1 MDRVHDVNIMGH
13 AAGPDNVTMQG
24 RGHMEIED
32 IIVGRRYREDLG
44 DMEDLKRSISELGLL
59 QPIVIRKGTNEL
71 VAGYRRLKAL
81 AELGM
86 TSLVEGTHVNLVD
99 IESLVLGEH
108 DENICRKDFT
118 ISEKVAIFEAVKEEQ
133 LRIGVERQI
142 LAGARRPGDRAA
154 AGHSGLNGAEDAN
167 VVVGTKVGRGHGH
180 ARSHAAK
187 AVGLHQ
193 NTLRKASE
201 IVAAARKEPRR
212 YGHLVREMDLSGKVD
227 PVFQKYLQERARPVA
242 GAHGLCPSLSRML
255 SDRQGS
261 VPEALCSAMA
271 CISFERQEE
280 LVSRFAA
287 VFHLVR
293 PADLD
298 QAARKRSGGGGLGE
312 LPEDEAFAL
321 LGDILREAE
330 IASREW
336 VFMPQVK
343 QVASI
348 VMDVAKDQRSPTL
361 DKLDF
366 FMIGLA
372 GFVDMTC
379 NYLQVAR
386 KEGIIED
393 LPPGVLTGYLAVI
406 DAFQM
411 LYESKL
417 PRRVGAAR
425 MREWGLRPGEMPDT
439 GTLRDHANAMKAN
452 EMITDAAEGGIPYY
466 HEEISNL
473 VRNLRD
479 GARQLAPT
487 GKKS

>member
-1 MDRVHDVNIMGH
+1 
-13 AAGPDNVTMQG
+13 
-24 RGHMEIED
+24 MEIDD
-32 IIVGRRYREDLG
+32 IVVGRRYREELG

-59 QPIVIRKGTNEL
+59 QPIVVRKGTNEL

-81 AELGM
+81 KELGI
-86 TSLVEGTHVNLVD
+86 TSLAEGTHVNLVD

-133 LRIGVERQI
+133 LRIGMERQI
-142 LAGARRPGDRAA
+142 LAGARGPGDRAA
-154 AGHSGLNGAEDAN
+154 GDQFGLDGNEHAN
-167 VVVGTKVGRGHGH
+167 VTGTGINRRYGH

-187 AVGLHQ
+187 VVGLHQ

-227 PVFQKYLQERARPVA
+227 PVFQKYLQERARPA
-242 GAHGLCPSLSRML
+242 GGAHGLCPSLSRML

-261 VPEALCSAMA
+261 VHEALCSAMA
-271 CISFERQEE
+271 CISVNRQEE
-280 LVSRFAA
+280 LVRRFAP
-287 VFHLVR
+287 VLHLVR

-298 QAARKRSGGGGLGE
+298 QAAKKRSGGSGPGE
-312 LPEDEAFAL
+312 LPEDEVFVL
-321 LGDILREAE
+321 LRDILGQVET
-330 IASREW
+330 ASLEW
-336 VFMPQVK
+336 VFMPQVR

-348 VMDVAKDQRSPTL
+348 VMDVAKDQVSPTL

-372 GFVDMTC
+372 GFVDMAC

-386 KEGIIED
+386 KDGIIGE
-393 LPPGVLTGYLAVI
+393 LPVDVLTRYLAVI
-406 DAFQM
+406 DAFEM

-417 PRRVGAAR
+417 PRQVGALR
-425 MREWGLRPGEMPDT
+425 MRECGLRPGEMPDT
-439 GTLRDHANAMKAN
+439 GTMRDHANAMKAN
-452 EMITDAAEGGIPYY
+452 EMITDAAEGSIPYY
-466 HEEISNL
+466 HGQIANL
-473 VRNLRD
+473 IENLRE
-479 GARQLAPT
+479 GARQLT
-487 GKKS
+487 LVGQNG

>member
-1 MDRVHDVNIMGH
+1 MTIIRSGIGNKRPVREG
-13 AAGPDNVTMQG
+13 Q
-24 RGHMEIED
+24 MEIDD
-32 IIVGRRYREDLG
+32 IIVGRRYREELG

-81 AELGM
+81 TELGI
-86 TSLVEGTHVNLVD
+86 TSLVEGTHVNLID

-133 LRIGVERQI
+133 LRIGMERQI
-142 LAGARRPGDRAA
+142 LAGTRGPGAGDGA
-154 AGHSGLNGAEDAN
+154 AGDHSGVDGTDDAN
-167 VVVGTKVGRGHGH
+167 AAGKLVNRTHGH

-187 AVGLHQ
+187 VVGLHQ

-201 IVAAARKEPRR
+201 IVAAAKKEPRR

-227 PVFQKYLQERARPVA
+227 PVFQKYLQEKARPAA
-242 GAHGLCPSLSRML
+242 GAHGLCPSLSRL
-255 SDRQGS
+255 LADREGS
-261 VPEALCSAMA
+261 VTDALCSAMA
-271 CISFERQEE
+271 CIPVDRQEE
-280 LVSRFAA
+280 LARRFPVAL
-287 VFHLVR
+287 HLVR

-298 QAARKRSGGGGLGE
+298 QAAKKRSGGGGLGD
-312 LPEDEAFAL
+312 LPEDEVFAL
-321 LGDILREAE
+321 LDDTLGRVEA
-330 IASREW
+330 ASREW
-336 VFMPQVK
+336 VFMPQVR

-348 VMDVAKDQRSPTL
+348 VMDVAKDQGAPTL

-386 KEGIIED
+386 KDGIIEE
-393 LPPGVLTGYLAVI
+393 LPVDVLTRYLAVI
-406 DAFQM
+406 DAFEM

-417 PRRVGAAR
+417 PRQIGALR
-425 MREWGLRPGEMPDT
+425 IKECGLRPGEMPDT

-452 EMITDAAEGGIPYY
+452 EMITDAAEGSIPYY
-466 HEEISNL
+466 HERIANL
-473 VRNLRD
+473 IQSFRE
-479 GARQLAPT
+479 GARQLTLA
-487 GKKS
+487 GRNA

>member
-1 MDRVHDVNIMGH
+1 
-13 AAGPDNVTMQG
+13 
-24 RGHMEIED
+24 MEIGD
-32 IIVGRRYREDLG
+32 IVVGRRYREELG

-81 AELGM
+81 MELGI

-118 ISEKVAIFEAVKEEQ
+118 ISEKVAIFEAVKKEQ
-133 LRIGVERQI
+133 LRMGMERQI
-142 LAGARRPGDRAA
+142 LAGARRSGDRVPAD
-154 AGHSGLNGAEDAN
+154 HSGVDGAEDA
-167 VVVGTKVGRGHGH
+167 KAPERGVNRSYGH

-187 AVGLHQ
+187 VVGLHQ

-201 IVAAARKEPRR
+201 IVAAARREPRR
-212 YGHLVREMDLSGKVD
+212 YGHLVKEMDLSGKVD
-227 PVFQKYLQERARPVA
+227 PIFQKYLQERARPAA
-242 GAHGLCPSLSRML
+242 GAHGLCSSLSRML
-255 SDRQGS
+255 SDPRGS
-261 VPEALCSAMA
+261 VPEALCNAMS
-271 CISFERQEE
+271 CIPVDRQEE
-280 LVSRFAA
+280 LAHRFAP
-287 VFHLVR
+287 VLHLVR

-298 QAARKRSGGGGLGE
+298 QAARKQSGGGGLGD
-312 LPEDEAFAL
+312 LPEDEVFAL
-321 LGDILREAE
+321 LSDVLRQTET
-330 IASREW
+330 ASREW

-348 VMDVAKDQRSPTL
+348 VMDVARDQGSPTL

-386 KEGIIED
+386 KDGIIEE
-393 LPPGVLTGYLAVI
+393 LPADVLTRYLAVI
-406 DAFQM
+406 DAFEM

-417 PRRVGAAR
+417 PLQIGALR
-425 MREWGLRPGEMPDT
+425 MREWGLRPGEIPDT

-452 EMITDAAEGGIPYY
+452 EMITDAAEGCIPYY
-466 HEEISNL
+466 HDQIANL
-473 VRNLRD
+473 IRDLRE
-479 GARQLAPT
+479 GARQLTLA
-487 GKKS
+487 GEKR

>member
-1 MDRVHDVNIMGH
+1 MNIMGH
-13 AAGPDNVTMQG
+13 AEGPGNVTVQG
-24 RGHMEIED
+24 RGHMEIDD
-32 IIVGRRYREDLG
+32 IVVGRRYREDLG

-142 LAGARRPGDRAA
+142 LASARVPGDRAV
-154 AGHSGLNGAEDAN
+154 AGHSGPNGTEDAN
-167 VVVGTKVGRGHGH
+167 AAGTGVGRRHGH

-227 PVFQKYLQERARPVA
+227 PVFQRYLRERARPAA

-261 VPEALCSAMA
+261 VPEALCGAMA
-271 CISFERQEE
+271 CIPVDRQEE
-280 LVSRFAA
+280 LARRFAA
-287 VFHLVR
+287 VLHLVR

-298 QAARKRSGGGGLGE
+298 QAARKRSGGGGLGD
-312 LPEDEAFAL
+312 LPEDEVFAL
-321 LGDILREAE
+321 LDDILSEAD

-348 VMDVAKDQRSPTL
+348 VMDVAKDQGSPNL

-406 DAFQM
+406 DVFQM

-473 VRNLRD
+473 VRNLRE
-479 GARQLAPT
+479 GARQLTPT
-487 GKKS
+487 GKKR

>member
-1 MDRVHDVNIMGH
+1 
-13 AAGPDNVTMQG
+13 
-24 RGHMEIED
+24 MEIGD
-32 IIVGRRYREDLG
+32 IVVGRRYREELG

-59 QPIVIRKGTNEL
+59 QPIVVRKGTNEL

-81 AELGM
+81 TELGI
-86 TSLVEGTHVNLVD
+86 TSLVEGTHVNLLD

-118 ISEKVAIFEAVKEEQ
+118 ISERVAIFEAVKEEQ
-133 LRIGVERQI
+133 LRIGMERQI
-142 LAGARRPGDRAA
+142 LAGDCRPGDRAA
-154 AGHSGLNGAEDAN
+154 GDSCSLDGAEDAHAA
-167 VVVGTKVGRGHGH
+167 GRGANRTYGH

-201 IVAAARKEPRR
+201 IVAAARREPRR

-227 PVFQKYLQERARPVA
+227 PVFQKYLQEKARPAA

-255 SDRQGS
+255 SDRQGP
-261 VPEALCSAMA
+261 VTEALCSAMA
-271 CISFERQEE
+271 CIPVGRQEE
-280 LVSRFAA
+280 LARRFAA
-287 VFHLVR
+287 VLHLVR

-298 QAARKRSGGGGLGE
+298 QAAKKRSGGGGLGD
-312 LPEDEAFAL
+312 LPEDEVFAL
-321 LGDILREAE
+321 LSDILGQVES
-330 IASREW
+330 ASREW
-336 VFMPQVK
+336 VFMPQVR

-348 VMDVAKDQRSPTL
+348 VMDVAKDQGAPTL

-386 KEGIIED
+386 KDGIIEG
-393 LPPGVLTGYLAVI
+393 LPVDVLTRYLAVI
-406 DAFQM
+406 DAFEM

-417 PRRVGAAR
+417 PRQIGALR
-425 MREWGLRPGEMPDT
+425 MRECGLRPGEMPDT

-452 EMITDAAEGGIPYY
+452 EMITDAAEGSIPYY
-466 HEEISNL
+466 HGRIANL
-473 VRNLRD
+473 IESFRE
-479 GARQLAPT
+479 GARQLTLA
-487 GKKS
+487 GQDA